1 MVKLIVS
8 EFPKWASK
16 LNISVRISGHTKY
29 LISGNL
35 ILVPKFKLS
44 CGISGYLKWN

>member
-16 LNISVRISGHTKY
+16 LDISVRISGHTKY

-44 CGISGYLKWN
+44 F

>member
-8 EFPKWASK
+8 EFLKWALK
-16 LNISVRISGHTKY
+16 LNISVRISGHMKY

-35 ILVPKFKLS
+35 ILVLKFKLS
-44 CGISGYLKWN
+44 L